1 MNSFFPFLDI
11 IILGL
16 LALFLGFRLKNL
28 LGDRSGYGED
38 ANKLETYNETKSDNN
53 NVINLN
59 KKKISGEGLEVLKK
73 GDPNFSEEEF
83 IIGAKQAF
91 KIIIEAFVDSDVEK
105 LKPLIDYEL
114 LKSFTKSI
122 SEREARQ
129 EKQFVD
135 IISII
140 KLDIINISL
149 NDNVA
154 SISIKIESEQIKY
167 TIDKNDKIILLY
179 THDKE
184 EHHSLIKT
192 ANDKGYDVLVL
203 DGPLSSHYIS
213 KMEQDLGVSFARVDA
228 DTLDNIIPK
237 DEEIPS
243 KLSKEEEEKLKPI
256 FENIAEKEKFT
267 IQIESLSETEKPVLI
282 TQSEFM
288 RRMKE
293 QQALGGGGMHMM
305 GNLPEM
311 FNLVVNANH
320 SFTGK
325 ILKAKKADKE
335 KLAKQAFD
343 LALLSQGMLKGKD
356 LTDFVERSYELI

>member
-38 ANKLETYNETKSDNN
+38 VNNLETYNEKKPDNN

-59 KKKISGEGLEVLKK
+59 KKKISGEGLEILKQ

-83 IIGAKQAF
+83 LTGAKQAF

-140 KLDIINISL
+140 KLDIINIYL

-167 TIDKNDKIILLY
+167 TIDKNDKIIDGNKDVSEIIK
-179 THDKE
+179 DKWVLE
-184 EHHSLIKT
+184 RDISS
-192 ANDKGYDVLVL
+192 NDPNWKLV
-203 DGPLSSHYIS
+203 
-213 KMEQDLGVSFARVDA
+213 
-228 DTLDNIIPK
+228 
-237 DEEIPS
+237 
-243 KLSKEEEEKLKPI
+243 
-256 FENIAEKEKFT
+256 
-267 IQIESLSETEKPVLI
+267 ETD
-282 TQSEFM
+282 
-288 RRMKE
+288 
-293 QQALGGGGMHMM
+293 
-305 GNLPEM
+305 
-311 FNLVVNANH
+311 VVN
-320 SFTGK
+320 
-325 ILKAKKADKE
+325 D
-335 KLAKQAFD
+335 
-343 LALLSQGMLKGKD
+343 
-356 LTDFVERSYELI
+356 

>member
-28 LGDRSGYGED
+28 LGDKSGYGED
-38 ANKLETYNETKSDNN
+38 VNNLETYNEKKPDNN

-59 KKKISGEGLEVLKK
+59 KKKISGEGLKVLKK
-73 GDPNFSEEEF
+73 ADPNFSKEEF

-140 KLDIINISL
+140 KLDIDNISL
-149 NDNVA
+149 NDNIA

-167 TIDKNDKIILLY
+167 TIDKNDKIIDGNKDVSEIIK
-179 THDKE
+179 DKWVLE
-184 EHHSLIKT
+184 RDISS
-192 ANDKGYDVLVL
+192 NDPNWKLV
-203 DGPLSSHYIS
+203 
-213 KMEQDLGVSFARVDA
+213 
-228 DTLDNIIPK
+228 
-237 DEEIPS
+237 
-243 KLSKEEEEKLKPI
+243 
-256 FENIAEKEKFT
+256 
-267 IQIESLSETEKPVLI
+267 ETD
-282 TQSEFM
+282 
-288 RRMKE
+288 
-293 QQALGGGGMHMM
+293 
-305 GNLPEM
+305 
-311 FNLVVNANH
+311 VVN
-320 SFTGK
+320 
-325 ILKAKKADKE
+325 D
-335 KLAKQAFD
+335 
-343 LALLSQGMLKGKD
+343 
-356 LTDFVERSYELI
+356 

>member
-38 ANKLETYNETKSDNN
+38 VNNSETYNEKKPDNN

-140 KLDIINISL
+140 KLDIVNISL

-167 TIDKNDKIILLY
+167 TIDKNDKIIDGNKEVSEIIK
-179 THDKE
+179 DKWVLE
-184 EHHSLIKT
+184 RDISS
-192 ANDKGYDVLVL
+192 NDPNWKLV
-203 DGPLSSHYIS
+203 
-213 KMEQDLGVSFARVDA
+213 
-228 DTLDNIIPK
+228 
-237 DEEIPS
+237 
-243 KLSKEEEEKLKPI
+243 
-256 FENIAEKEKFT
+256 
-267 IQIESLSETEKPVLI
+267 ETD
-282 TQSEFM
+282 
-288 RRMKE
+288 
-293 QQALGGGGMHMM
+293 
-305 GNLPEM
+305 
-311 FNLVVNANH
+311 VVN
-320 SFTGK
+320 
-325 ILKAKKADKE
+325 D
-335 KLAKQAFD
+335 
-343 LALLSQGMLKGKD
+343 
-356 LTDFVERSYELI
+356 

>member
-38 ANKLETYNETKSDNN
+38 VNNLETYNEKKPDNN

-83 IIGAKQAF
+83 LIGAKQAF

-140 KLDIINISL
+140 KLDIVNISL

-167 TIDKNDKIILLY
+167 TIDKNDKIIDGNKEVSEIIK
-179 THDKE
+179 DKWVLE
-184 EHHSLIKT
+184 RDISS
-192 ANDKGYDVLVL
+192 NDPNWKLV
-203 DGPLSSHYIS
+203 
-213 KMEQDLGVSFARVDA
+213 
-228 DTLDNIIPK
+228 
-237 DEEIPS
+237 
-243 KLSKEEEEKLKPI
+243 
-256 FENIAEKEKFT
+256 
-267 IQIESLSETEKPVLI
+267 ETD
-282 TQSEFM
+282 
-288 RRMKE
+288 
-293 QQALGGGGMHMM
+293 
-305 GNLPEM
+305 
-311 FNLVVNANH
+311 VVN
-320 SFTGK
+320 
-325 ILKAKKADKE
+325 D
-335 KLAKQAFD
+335 
-343 LALLSQGMLKGKD
+343 
-356 LTDFVERSYELI
+356 

>member
-38 ANKLETYNETKSDNN
+38 VKNLETYNEKKPDNN

-59 KKKISGEGLEVLKK
+59 KKKISGEGLEILKK
-73 GDPNFSEEEF
+73 ADPNFSEEEF

-167 TIDKNDKIILLY
+167 TIDKNDKIIDGNKEVSEIIK
-179 THDKE
+179 DKWVLE
-184 EHHSLIKT
+184 RDISS
-192 ANDKGYDVLVL
+192 NDPNWKLV
-203 DGPLSSHYIS
+203 
-213 KMEQDLGVSFARVDA
+213 
-228 DTLDNIIPK
+228 
-237 DEEIPS
+237 
-243 KLSKEEEEKLKPI
+243 
-256 FENIAEKEKFT
+256 
-267 IQIESLSETEKPVLI
+267 ETD
-282 TQSEFM
+282 
-288 RRMKE
+288 
-293 QQALGGGGMHMM
+293 
-305 GNLPEM
+305 
-311 FNLVVNANH
+311 VVN
-320 SFTGK
+320 
-325 ILKAKKADKE
+325 D
-335 KLAKQAFD
+335 
-343 LALLSQGMLKGKD
+343 
-356 LTDFVERSYELI
+356 

>member
-38 ANKLETYNETKSDNN
+38 VKNLETYNEKKPDNN

-167 TIDKNDKIILLY
+167 TIDKNDKIIDGNKDVSEIIK
-179 THDKE
+179 DKWVLE
-184 EHHSLIKT
+184 RDISS
-192 ANDKGYDVLVL
+192 NDPNWKLV
-203 DGPLSSHYIS
+203 
-213 KMEQDLGVSFARVDA
+213 
-228 DTLDNIIPK
+228 
-237 DEEIPS
+237 
-243 KLSKEEEEKLKPI
+243 
-256 FENIAEKEKFT
+256 
-267 IQIESLSETEKPVLI
+267 ETD
-282 TQSEFM
+282 
-288 RRMKE
+288 
-293 QQALGGGGMHMM
+293 
-305 GNLPEM
+305 
-311 FNLVVNANH
+311 VVN
-320 SFTGK
+320 
-325 ILKAKKADKE
+325 D
-335 KLAKQAFD
+335 
-343 LALLSQGMLKGKD
+343 
-356 LTDFVERSYELI
+356 

>member
-38 ANKLETYNETKSDNN
+38 VNNLEQYNEKKPDNN

-122 SEREARQ
+122 SEQEARQ

-167 TIDKNDKIILLY
+167 TIDKNDKIIDGNKDVSEIIK
-179 THDKE
+179 DKWVLE
-184 EHHSLIKT
+184 RDISS
-192 ANDKGYDVLVL
+192 NDPNWKLV
-203 DGPLSSHYIS
+203 
-213 KMEQDLGVSFARVDA
+213 
-228 DTLDNIIPK
+228 
-237 DEEIPS
+237 
-243 KLSKEEEEKLKPI
+243 
-256 FENIAEKEKFT
+256 
-267 IQIESLSETEKPVLI
+267 ETD
-282 TQSEFM
+282 
-288 RRMKE
+288 
-293 QQALGGGGMHMM
+293 
-305 GNLPEM
+305 
-311 FNLVVNANH
+311 VVN
-320 SFTGK
+320 
-325 ILKAKKADKE
+325 D
-335 KLAKQAFD
+335 
-343 LALLSQGMLKGKD
+343 
-356 LTDFVERSYELI
+356 

>member
-38 ANKLETYNETKSDNN
+38 VNNLETYNEKKPDNN

-140 KLDIINISL
+140 KLDIVNISL

-167 TIDKNDKIILLY
+167 TIDKNDKII
-179 THDKE
+179 DGNKE
-184 EHHSLIKT
+184 VSEIIKDRWVLERDISS
-192 ANDKGYDVLVL
+192 NDPNWKLV
-203 DGPLSSHYIS
+203 
-213 KMEQDLGVSFARVDA
+213 
-228 DTLDNIIPK
+228 
-237 DEEIPS
+237 
-243 KLSKEEEEKLKPI
+243 
-256 FENIAEKEKFT
+256 
-267 IQIESLSETEKPVLI
+267 ETD
-282 TQSEFM
+282 
-288 RRMKE
+288 
-293 QQALGGGGMHMM
+293 
-305 GNLPEM
+305 
-311 FNLVVNANH
+311 VVN
-320 SFTGK
+320 
-325 ILKAKKADKE
+325 D
-335 KLAKQAFD
+335 
-343 LALLSQGMLKGKD
+343 
-356 LTDFVERSYELI
+356 

>member
-38 ANKLETYNETKSDNN
+38 VNNLETYNEKKPDDN

-73 GDPNFSEEEF
+73 GDPNFSEEDF
-83 IIGAKQAF
+83 LIGAKQAF

-140 KLDIINISL
+140 KLDIVNISL

-167 TIDKNDKIILLY
+167 TIDKNDKIIDGNKDVSEIIK
-179 THDKE
+179 DKWVLE
-184 EHHSLIKT
+184 RDISS
-192 ANDKGYDVLVL
+192 NDPNWKLV
-203 DGPLSSHYIS
+203 
-213 KMEQDLGVSFARVDA
+213 
-228 DTLDNIIPK
+228 
-237 DEEIPS
+237 
-243 KLSKEEEEKLKPI
+243 
-256 FENIAEKEKFT
+256 
-267 IQIESLSETEKPVLI
+267 ETD
-282 TQSEFM
+282 
-288 RRMKE
+288 
-293 QQALGGGGMHMM
+293 
-305 GNLPEM
+305 
-311 FNLVVNANH
+311 VVN
-320 SFTGK
+320 
-325 ILKAKKADKE
+325 D
-335 KLAKQAFD
+335 
-343 LALLSQGMLKGKD
+343 
-356 LTDFVERSYELI
+356 

>member
-38 ANKLETYNETKSDNN
+38 VNNLETYNEKKPDNN
-53 NVINLN
+53 NVINWN

-73 GDPNFSEEEF
+73 SDPNFSEEEF
-83 IIGAKQAF
+83 LIGAKQAF

-167 TIDKNDKIILLY
+167 TIDKNDKIIDGNKEVSEIIK
-179 THDKE
+179 DKW
-184 EHHSLIKT
+184 
-192 ANDKGYDVLVL
+192 VLER
-203 DGPLSSHYIS
+203 DISSNNPNW
-213 KMEQDLGVSFARVDA
+213 QLV
-228 DTLDNIIPK
+228 
-237 DEEIPS
+237 
-243 KLSKEEEEKLKPI
+243 
-256 FENIAEKEKFT
+256 
-267 IQIESLSETEKPVLI
+267 ETD
-282 TQSEFM
+282 
-288 RRMKE
+288 
-293 QQALGGGGMHMM
+293 
-305 GNLPEM
+305 
-311 FNLVVNANH
+311 VVN
-320 SFTGK
+320 
-325 ILKAKKADKE
+325 D
-335 KLAKQAFD
+335 
-343 LALLSQGMLKGKD
+343 
-356 LTDFVERSYELI
+356 

>member
-38 ANKLETYNETKSDNN
+38 VKNLETYNEKKPDNN
-53 NVINLN
+53 NVINLK
-59 KKKISGEGLEVLKK
+59 KKKINGEGLEVLKK

-140 KLDIINISL
+140 KLDIVNISL

-167 TIDKNDKIILLY
+167 TIDKNDKIIDGNKDVSEIIK
-179 THDKE
+179 DKWVLE
-184 EHHSLIKT
+184 RDISS
-192 ANDKGYDVLVL
+192 NDPNWKLV
-203 DGPLSSHYIS
+203 
-213 KMEQDLGVSFARVDA
+213 
-228 DTLDNIIPK
+228 
-237 DEEIPS
+237 
-243 KLSKEEEEKLKPI
+243 
-256 FENIAEKEKFT
+256 
-267 IQIESLSETEKPVLI
+267 ETD
-282 TQSEFM
+282 
-288 RRMKE
+288 
-293 QQALGGGGMHMM
+293 
-305 GNLPEM
+305 
-311 FNLVVNANH
+311 VVN
-320 SFTGK
+320 
-325 ILKAKKADKE
+325 D
-335 KLAKQAFD
+335 
-343 LALLSQGMLKGKD
+343 
-356 LTDFVERSYELI
+356 

>member
-38 ANKLETYNETKSDNN
+38 VNNLETYNEKKPDNN

-73 GDPNFSEEEF
+73 ADPNFSEEEF
-83 IIGAKQAF
+83 ITGAKQAF

-140 KLDIINISL
+140 KLDIVNIYL

-167 TIDKNDKIILLY
+167 TIDKNDKIIDGNKDVSEIIK
-179 THDKE
+179 DKWVLE
-184 EHHSLIKT
+184 RDISS
-192 ANDKGYDVLVL
+192 NDPNWKLV
-203 DGPLSSHYIS
+203 
-213 KMEQDLGVSFARVDA
+213 
-228 DTLDNIIPK
+228 
-237 DEEIPS
+237 
-243 KLSKEEEEKLKPI
+243 
-256 FENIAEKEKFT
+256 
-267 IQIESLSETEKPVLI
+267 ETD
-282 TQSEFM
+282 
-288 RRMKE
+288 
-293 QQALGGGGMHMM
+293 
-305 GNLPEM
+305 
-311 FNLVVNANH
+311 VVN
-320 SFTGK
+320 
-325 ILKAKKADKE
+325 D
-335 KLAKQAFD
+335 
-343 LALLSQGMLKGKD
+343 
-356 LTDFVERSYELI
+356 

>member
-38 ANKLETYNETKSDNN
+38 VNNLETYNEKKPDNN

-83 IIGAKQAF
+83 LVGAKQAF

-140 KLDIINISL
+140 KLDIIKISL

-167 TIDKNDKIILLY
+167 TIDKNDKIIDGNKEVSEIIK
-179 THDKE
+179 DKWVLE
-184 EHHSLIKT
+184 RDISS
-192 ANDKGYDVLVL
+192 NDPNWKLV
-203 DGPLSSHYIS
+203 
-213 KMEQDLGVSFARVDA
+213 
-228 DTLDNIIPK
+228 
-237 DEEIPS
+237 
-243 KLSKEEEEKLKPI
+243 
-256 FENIAEKEKFT
+256 
-267 IQIESLSETEKPVLI
+267 ETD
-282 TQSEFM
+282 
-288 RRMKE
+288 
-293 QQALGGGGMHMM
+293 
-305 GNLPEM
+305 
-311 FNLVVNANH
+311 VVN
-320 SFTGK
+320 
-325 ILKAKKADKE
+325 D
-335 KLAKQAFD
+335 
-343 LALLSQGMLKGKD
+343 
-356 LTDFVERSYELI
+356 

>member
-38 ANKLETYNETKSDNN
+38 VNNIETYNEKKPDNN

-140 KLDIINISL
+140 KLDIVNISL

-167 TIDKNDKIILLY
+167 TIDKKDKIIDGNKDVSEIIK
-179 THDKE
+179 DKWVLE
-184 EHHSLIKT
+184 RDISS
-192 ANDKGYDVLVL
+192 NDPNWKLV
-203 DGPLSSHYIS
+203 
-213 KMEQDLGVSFARVDA
+213 
-228 DTLDNIIPK
+228 
-237 DEEIPS
+237 
-243 KLSKEEEEKLKPI
+243 
-256 FENIAEKEKFT
+256 
-267 IQIESLSETEKPVLI
+267 ETD
-282 TQSEFM
+282 
-288 RRMKE
+288 
-293 QQALGGGGMHMM
+293 
-305 GNLPEM
+305 
-311 FNLVVNANH
+311 VVN
-320 SFTGK
+320 
-325 ILKAKKADKE
+325 D
-335 KLAKQAFD
+335 
-343 LALLSQGMLKGKD
+343 
-356 LTDFVERSYELI
+356 

>member
-38 ANKLETYNETKSDNN
+38 VNNLETYNEKKPDNN

-140 KLDIINISL
+140 KLDIVNISL

-167 TIDKNDKIILLY
+167 TIDKNDKIIDGNKEVSEIIK
-179 THDKE
+179 DKWVLE
-184 EHHSLIKT
+184 RDISS
-192 ANDKGYDVLVL
+192 NDPNWKLV
-203 DGPLSSHYIS
+203 
-213 KMEQDLGVSFARVDA
+213 
-228 DTLDNIIPK
+228 
-237 DEEIPS
+237 
-243 KLSKEEEEKLKPI
+243 
-256 FENIAEKEKFT
+256 
-267 IQIESLSETEKPVLI
+267 ETDI
-282 TQSEFM
+282 
-288 RRMKE
+288 
-293 QQALGGGGMHMM
+293 
-305 GNLPEM
+305 
-311 FNLVVNANH
+311 VN
-320 SFTGK
+320 
-325 ILKAKKADKE
+325 D
-335 KLAKQAFD
+335 
-343 LALLSQGMLKGKD
+343 
-356 LTDFVERSYELI
+356 

>member
-38 ANKLETYNETKSDNN
+38 VNNLETYNEKKPDNN

-59 KKKISGEGLEVLKK
+59 KKKISGEGLEVLQK

-140 KLDIINISL
+140 KLDIVNISL

-167 TIDKNDKIILLY
+167 TIDKNDKIIDGNKEVSEIIK
-179 THDKE
+179 DKWVLE
-184 EHHSLIKT
+184 RDTSSNNPNWKLI
-192 ANDKGYDVLVL
+192 
-203 DGPLSSHYIS
+203 
-213 KMEQDLGVSFARVDA
+213 
-228 DTLDNIIPK
+228 
-237 DEEIPS
+237 
-243 KLSKEEEEKLKPI
+243 
-256 FENIAEKEKFT
+256 
-267 IQIESLSETEKPVLI
+267 ETD
-282 TQSEFM
+282 
-288 RRMKE
+288 
-293 QQALGGGGMHMM
+293 
-305 GNLPEM
+305 
-311 FNLVVNANH
+311 VVN
-320 SFTGK
+320 
-325 ILKAKKADKE
+325 D
-335 KLAKQAFD
+335 
-343 LALLSQGMLKGKD
+343 
-356 LTDFVERSYELI
+356 

>member
-38 ANKLETYNETKSDNN
+38 VNNLETYNEKKSDNN

-59 KKKISGEGLEVLKK
+59 KKKISGEGLEFLKK
-73 GDPNFSEEEF
+73 GDPNFSKEEF

-140 KLDIINISL
+140 ELDIVNISL

-167 TIDKNDKIILLY
+167 TIDKNDKIIDGNKDVSEIIK
-179 THDKE
+179 DKWVLE
-184 EHHSLIKT
+184 RDISS
-192 ANDKGYDVLVL
+192 NDPNWKLV
-203 DGPLSSHYIS
+203 
-213 KMEQDLGVSFARVDA
+213 
-228 DTLDNIIPK
+228 
-237 DEEIPS
+237 
-243 KLSKEEEEKLKPI
+243 
-256 FENIAEKEKFT
+256 
-267 IQIESLSETEKPVLI
+267 ETD
-282 TQSEFM
+282 
-288 RRMKE
+288 
-293 QQALGGGGMHMM
+293 
-305 GNLPEM
+305 
-311 FNLVVNANH
+311 VVN
-320 SFTGK
+320 
-325 ILKAKKADKE
+325 D
-335 KLAKQAFD
+335 
-343 LALLSQGMLKGKD
+343 
-356 LTDFVERSYELI
+356 

>member
-38 ANKLETYNETKSDNN
+38 VNNLETYNEKKPDNN

-91 KIIIEAFVDSDVEK
+91 KIIIEAFVDSNVEK

-167 TIDKNDKIILLY
+167 TIDKNDKIIDGNKDVSEIIK
-179 THDKE
+179 DKW
-184 EHHSLIKT
+184 
-192 ANDKGYDVLVL
+192 VLER
-203 DGPLSSHYIS
+203 DTSS
-213 KMEQDLGVSFARVDA
+213 
-228 DTLDNIIPK
+228 NNPNW
-237 DEEIPS
+237 
-243 KLSKEEEEKLKPI
+243 KLV
-256 FENIAEKEKFT
+256 
-267 IQIESLSETEKPVLI
+267 ETD
-282 TQSEFM
+282 
-288 RRMKE
+288 
-293 QQALGGGGMHMM
+293 
-305 GNLPEM
+305 
-311 FNLVVNANH
+311 VVN
-320 SFTGK
+320 
-325 ILKAKKADKE
+325 D
-335 KLAKQAFD
+335 
-343 LALLSQGMLKGKD
+343 
-356 LTDFVERSYELI
+356 

>member
-38 ANKLETYNETKSDNN
+38 VNNLETYNEKKPDNN

-73 GDPNFSEEEF
+73 GDPNFSKEEF

-140 KLDIINISL
+140 KLDIVNISL

-167 TIDKNDKIILLY
+167 TIDKNDKIIDGNKEVSEIIK
-179 THDKE
+179 DKWVLE
-184 EHHSLIKT
+184 RDISS
-192 ANDKGYDVLVL
+192 NDPNWKLV
-203 DGPLSSHYIS
+203 
-213 KMEQDLGVSFARVDA
+213 
-228 DTLDNIIPK
+228 
-237 DEEIPS
+237 
-243 KLSKEEEEKLKPI
+243 
-256 FENIAEKEKFT
+256 
-267 IQIESLSETEKPVLI
+267 ETD
-282 TQSEFM
+282 
-288 RRMKE
+288 
-293 QQALGGGGMHMM
+293 
-305 GNLPEM
+305 
-311 FNLVVNANH
+311 VVN
-320 SFTGK
+320 
-325 ILKAKKADKE
+325 D
-335 KLAKQAFD
+335 
-343 LALLSQGMLKGKD
+343 
-356 LTDFVERSYELI
+356 

>member
-38 ANKLETYNETKSDNN
+38 VNNLETYNEKKPDNN

-135 IISII
+135 ILSIN

-149 NDNVA
+149 NDNIA

-167 TIDKNDKIILLY
+167 TIDKNDKII
-179 THDKE
+179 
-184 EHHSLIKT
+184 
-192 ANDKGYDVLVL
+192 
-203 DGPLSSHYIS
+203 DG
-213 KMEQDLGVSFARVDA
+213 
-228 DTLDNIIPK
+228 NK
-237 DEEIPS
+237 D
-243 KLSKEEEEKLKPI
+243 
-256 FENIAEKEKFT
+256 
-267 IQIESLSETEKPVLI
+267 LSEIIKDKWVLERDI
-282 TQSEFM
+282 SSNDPNWKLVETD
-288 RRMKE
+288 
-293 QQALGGGGMHMM
+293 
-305 GNLPEM
+305 
-311 FNLVVNANH
+311 VVN
-320 SFTGK
+320 
-325 ILKAKKADKE
+325 D
-335 KLAKQAFD
+335 
-343 LALLSQGMLKGKD
+343 
-356 LTDFVERSYELI
+356 

>member
-38 ANKLETYNETKSDNN
+38 VNNLETYNEKKPDNN

-83 IIGAKQAF
+83 LIGAKQAF
-91 KIIIEAFVDSDVEK
+91 KIIIEAFVDSDIEK

-140 KLDIINISL
+140 KLDIVNISL

-167 TIDKNDKIILLY
+167 TIDKNDKIIDGNKDVSEIIK
-179 THDKE
+179 DKWVLE
-184 EHHSLIKT
+184 RDISS
-192 ANDKGYDVLVL
+192 NDPNWKLV
-203 DGPLSSHYIS
+203 
-213 KMEQDLGVSFARVDA
+213 
-228 DTLDNIIPK
+228 
-237 DEEIPS
+237 
-243 KLSKEEEEKLKPI
+243 
-256 FENIAEKEKFT
+256 
-267 IQIESLSETEKPVLI
+267 ETD
-282 TQSEFM
+282 
-288 RRMKE
+288 
-293 QQALGGGGMHMM
+293 
-305 GNLPEM
+305 
-311 FNLVVNANH
+311 VVN
-320 SFTGK
+320 
-325 ILKAKKADKE
+325 D
-335 KLAKQAFD
+335 
-343 LALLSQGMLKGKD
+343 
-356 LTDFVERSYELI
+356 

>member
-38 ANKLETYNETKSDNN
+38 LNNLETYNKKKPDNN

-59 KKKISGEGLEVLKK
+59 NKKINGEGLETLKK

-83 IIGAKQAF
+83 LNGARQAF
-91 KIIIEAFVDSDVEK
+91 KIIIEAFVDSDIEK

-135 IISII
+135 IISIN

-167 TIDKNDKIILLY
+167 TIDKNDNI
-179 THDKE
+179 
-184 EHHSLIKT
+184 
-192 ANDKGYDVLVL
+192 L
-203 DGPLSSHYIS
+203 DGNKEVSEIIKDKWVLERDISS
-213 KMEQDLGVSFARVDA
+213 
-228 DTLDNIIPK
+228 NNPNW
-237 DEEIPS
+237 
-243 KLSKEEEEKLKPI
+243 KLV
-256 FENIAEKEKFT
+256 
-267 IQIESLSETEKPVLI
+267 ETD
-282 TQSEFM
+282 
-288 RRMKE
+288 
-293 QQALGGGGMHMM
+293 
-305 GNLPEM
+305 
-311 FNLVVNANH
+311 VVN
-320 SFTGK
+320 
-325 ILKAKKADKE
+325 D
-335 KLAKQAFD
+335 
-343 LALLSQGMLKGKD
+343 
-356 LTDFVERSYELI
+356 

>member
-38 ANKLETYNETKSDNN
+38 VNNLETYNEKKPDNN

-73 GDPNFSEEEF
+73 GDPNFTEEEF

-135 IISII
+135 IISIN

-149 NDNVA
+149 IDNVA

-167 TIDKNDKIILLY
+167 TIDKNDKIIDGNKEVSEIIK
-179 THDKE
+179 DKW
-184 EHHSLIKT
+184 
-192 ANDKGYDVLVL
+192 VLER
-203 DGPLSSHYIS
+203 DTSS
-213 KMEQDLGVSFARVDA
+213 
-228 DTLDNIIPK
+228 NNPNW
-237 DEEIPS
+237 
-243 KLSKEEEEKLKPI
+243 KLV
-256 FENIAEKEKFT
+256 
-267 IQIESLSETEKPVLI
+267 ETD
-282 TQSEFM
+282 
-288 RRMKE
+288 
-293 QQALGGGGMHMM
+293 
-305 GNLPEM
+305 
-311 FNLVVNANH
+311 VVN
-320 SFTGK
+320 
-325 ILKAKKADKE
+325 D
-335 KLAKQAFD
+335 
-343 LALLSQGMLKGKD
+343 
-356 LTDFVERSYELI
+356 

>member
-38 ANKLETYNETKSDNN
+38 VNNLETYNEKKPDNN

-83 IIGAKQAF
+83 IVGAKQAF

-167 TIDKNDKIILLY
+167 TIDKNDKIIDGNKDVSEIIK
-179 THDKE
+179 DKW
-184 EHHSLIKT
+184 
-192 ANDKGYDVLVL
+192 VLER
-203 DGPLSSHYIS
+203 DISS
-213 KMEQDLGVSFARVDA
+213 
-228 DTLDNIIPK
+228 NNPNW
-237 DEEIPS
+237 
-243 KLSKEEEEKLKPI
+243 KLV
-256 FENIAEKEKFT
+256 
-267 IQIESLSETEKPVLI
+267 ETD
-282 TQSEFM
+282 
-288 RRMKE
+288 
-293 QQALGGGGMHMM
+293 
-305 GNLPEM
+305 
-311 FNLVVNANH
+311 VVN
-320 SFTGK
+320 
-325 ILKAKKADKE
+325 D
-335 KLAKQAFD
+335 
-343 LALLSQGMLKGKD
+343 
-356 LTDFVERSYELI
+356 

>member
-38 ANKLETYNETKSDNN
+38 VNNFETYNEKKPDNN
-53 NVINLN
+53 NVIDLK

-73 GDPNFSEEEF
+73 SDPNFSEEEF
-83 IIGAKQAF
+83 LIGAKQAF
-91 KIIIEAFVDSDVEK
+91 KIIIDSFVDSDVEK

-149 NDNVA
+149 SDNVA

-167 TIDKNDKIILLY
+167 TIDKNNKIIDGNKEVSEIIK
-179 THDKE
+179 DKW
-184 EHHSLIKT
+184 
-192 ANDKGYDVLVL
+192 VLER
-203 DGPLSSHYIS
+203 DISS
-213 KMEQDLGVSFARVDA
+213 
-228 DTLDNIIPK
+228 NNPNW
-237 DEEIPS
+237 
-243 KLSKEEEEKLKPI
+243 KLV
-256 FENIAEKEKFT
+256 
-267 IQIESLSETEKPVLI
+267 ETD
-282 TQSEFM
+282 
-288 RRMKE
+288 
-293 QQALGGGGMHMM
+293 
-305 GNLPEM
+305 
-311 FNLVVNANH
+311 VVN
-320 SFTGK
+320 
-325 ILKAKKADKE
+325 D
-335 KLAKQAFD
+335 
-343 LALLSQGMLKGKD
+343 
-356 LTDFVERSYELI
+356 